1 MKRFV
6 LLQGDG
12 MPDLPIDEKGGKTV
26 LELAKT
32 INLDFLA
39 SRGNLA
45 RSIPFLKGSSLKA
58 TSGT

>member
-12 MPDLPIDEKGGKTV
+12 MPDLPIEEKGGKTV

-32 INLDFLA
+32 PNLDFLA
-39 SRGNLA
+39 SRG
-45 RSIPFLKGSSLKA
+45 
-58 TSGT
+58 